1 LREFPHNERLNVRAR
16 RLLIVEIR
24 ANISNVGVSETNNL
38 PRVAGVGE
46 YFLISGEAGIENDFP
61 APARDGAG
69 GAAVKDAPVFER
81 QNRAA
86 MLGFGQCL
94 LRGKSFVFGFRR

>member
-1 LREFPHNERLNVRAR
+1 MRAR
-16 RLLIVEIR
+16 RLFIVEIR
-24 ANISNVGVSETNNL
+24 ANISNVRVSEANNL
-38 PRVAGVGE
+38 PCVAGVRE
-46 YFLISGEAGIENDFP
+46 YFLISGEASIENDFP
-61 APARDGAG
+61 APTRDRAG

-86 MLGFGQCL
+86 MLDFGQCL